1 MNEKITLQDLVNL
14 LVERQN
20 ITKKDAETFVKAI
33 FDLIEE
39 VLERER
45 SVKVKGLGIFK
56 LIEVN
61 TRESVNINTGERFEI
76 QGHSKISF
84 FPESSVK
91 DLINKPFAHFE
102 AVPLNDDTVLEDTLE
117 STDSA
122 LDEFNEDLENSE
134 DLDEQ
139 REISDSRRNAE
150 AKGGEAILQ
159 SEDSV
164 NLKEPVSVEST
175 EQESGEA
182 LLQSEISVDL
192 GESGETSDLMENTDR
207 EKEDASL
214 QSEYAADLEIA
225 EDKSLIVKPENQE
238 EDVEKKNIEDV
249 LDNPTES
256 DKTKSEEKE
265 LEKKKTEIR
274 VRKGWYVALVLLLV
288 CVFIGYKLYDR
299 KGGAEEPL
307 QKTIDIQ
314 KQNPEKEFQ
323 QTPSE
328 QPLDKGTL
336 SDSISSSRTE
346 EISKKESSTS
356 SHIFSSKEEYD
367 MIGTLQE
374 HTISSGETLR
384 KISLKYYGTKE
395 LYSYIVRYNSDIIKN
410 PDNVPVGTVIKIP
423 ELRQK

>member
-139 REISDSRRNAE
+139 REISDLQRNIE
-150 AKGGEAILQ
+150 AKGGETI
-159 SEDSV
+159 
-164 NLKEPVSVEST
+164 
-175 EQESGEA
+175 
-182 LLQSEISVDL
+182 
-192 GESGETSDLMENTDR
+192 
-207 EKEDASL
+207 L
-214 QSEYAADLEIA
+214 QSEYAANLEIA
-225 EDKSLIVKPENQE
+225 EDESLIVKSENQE
-238 EDVEKKNIEDV
+238 DDVEKKNIEDV
-249 LDNPTES
+249 LDNQAES
-256 DKTKSEEKE
+256 DKTKPEEKE
-265 LEKKKTEIR
+265 LEKQKTEIR

-299 KGGAEEPL
+299 KGGTEEPL
-307 QKTIDIQ
+307 QKTMDIQ
-314 KQNPEKEFQ
+314 KQNSEKEFQ

-328 QPLDKGTL
+328 QPLDKDTL
-336 SDSISSSRTE
+336 LDSISSNRTE

-356 SHIFSSKEEYD
+356 SRIFSSKEEYE

-395 LYSYIVRYNSDIIKN
+395 LYFYIVRYNSDIIKN

>member
-134 DLDEQ
+134 EFDEQ

-150 AKGGEAILQ
+150 AKGGETILQ

-192 GESGETSDLMENTDR
+192 GESGETSDLMENTDG
-207 EKEDASL
+207 EK
-214 QSEYAADLEIA
+214 
-225 EDKSLIVKPENQE
+225 

-274 VRKGWYVALVLLLV
+274 VRKGWYVALALLLV

-328 QPLDKGTL
+328 QPLDKDTL

>member
-76 QGHSKISF
+76 QCHSKISF

-150 AKGGEAILQ
+150 AKGGETILQ
-159 SEDSV
+159 
-164 NLKEPVSVEST
+164 
-175 EQESGEA
+175 
-182 LLQSEISVDL
+182 
-192 GESGETSDLMENTDR
+192 
-207 EKEDASL
+207 
-214 QSEYAADLEIA
+214 
-225 EDKSLIVKPENQE
+225 
-238 EDVEKKNIEDV
+238 
-249 LDNPTES
+249 
-256 DKTKSEEKE
+256 
-265 LEKKKTEIR
+265 
-274 VRKGWYVALVLLLV
+274 
-288 CVFIGYKLYDR
+288 
-299 KGGAEEPL
+299 
-307 QKTIDIQ
+307 
-314 KQNPEKEFQ
+314 
-323 QTPSE
+323 
-328 QPLDKGTL
+328 
-336 SDSISSSRTE
+336 
-346 EISKKESSTS
+346 
-356 SHIFSSKEEYD
+356 
-367 MIGTLQE
+367 
-374 HTISSGETLR
+374 
-384 KISLKYYGTKE
+384 
-395 LYSYIVRYNSDIIKN
+395 
-410 PDNVPVGTVIKIP
+410 
-423 ELRQK
+423 